1 MPTLYR
7 DGKLKICMFS
17 SDHNPPH
24 FHVLTPN
31 ERASIT
37 IEGFHILSGKLSNKV
52 MNKAKKWAQD
62 HKVELIKK
70 WEDINE

>member
-1 MPTLYR
+1 MR
-7 DGKLKICMFS
+7 
-17 SDHNPPH
+17 NVN
-24 FHVLTPN
+24 VL
-31 ERASIT
+31 ES
-37 IEGFHILSGKLSNKV
+37 SNKV